1 MCELAQDKIEKSIEA
16 ISLYKENKKQ
26 SLMLIP
32 NSVSLLQYKKVFE
45 DKLSKLHVTS
55 QIIDE
60 YTSKENRWKAIYD
73 FNNGD
78 LDLLVGTASLIGE
91 DIDNKNLGLIVVD
104 EKTEFSPQDFNI
116 LAKLNNDNLDVMYL
130 SSRPLSDNLVK
141 LLYPSSEVSRF
152 GFKQSV
158 KCEVSV
164 DEKQL
169 RMNAYEKAVSVL
181 KNNGQAFVAS
191 PDVSFLINE
200 MIEKTFNG

>member
-26 SLMLIP
+26 TLMLVP
-32 NSVSLLQYKKVFE
+32 NSVSLLQYKKAFE

-60 YTSKENRWKAIYD
+60 YSSKENRWKAIYD
-73 FNNGD
+73 FKNGD
-78 LDLLVGTASLIGE
+78 LDLIVGTASLLDE
-91 DIDNKNLGLIVVD
+91 DIDNKNIGLIVVD
-104 EKTEFSPQDFNI
+104 EKTEFEPQDFDK
-116 LAKLNNDNLDVMYL
+116 LAKLNNENLDVMYL

-141 LLYPSSEVSRF
+141 LIYPTSGLSRL
-152 GFKQSV
+152 GYKQSA